1 VPATTYAS
9 LLTALANVTV
19 AGVARRYT
27 LAQSPPAVEPR
38 AADYPAQFVVPG
50 GASDGAVVAFGGA
63 YKRTFTARIVIEIAA
78 PGLDTSPANY
88 ADVVTMVDA
97 LNAGL
102 VTAVDTIGGSDTNA
116 PTWAITVPP
125 DANPWRVEATVT
137 VVGV

>member
-1 VPATTYAS
+1 VSTTYAS
-9 LLTALANVTV
+9 LSTALANVTV

-27 LAQSPPAVEPR
+27 LAQSPPALEPR

-50 GASDGAVVAFGGA
+50 GGDGGSVVAFGGA
-63 YKRTFTARIVIEIAA
+63 YKRTLTARIVIVIAA
-78 PGLDTSPANY
+78 PGLDNSPANY

-97 LNAGL
+97 LSAGL
-102 VTAVDTIGGSDTNA
+102 VTAVASIGGSDTNA
-116 PTWAITVPP
+116 PTWSITVPP